1 MRHSLDIYMSYKGKR
16 KNDKIYLDSSD
27 IRLYNKLYKCIKGG
41 INKWEIRRK
50 KLGEAEL
57 EIMQVVWDSGNP
69 VTSNYILKELQERR
83 SWQLSTLM
91 TSLASLADK
100 GFISCDRSTG
110 RNLYTSIIS
119 EKEYKTGASK
129 HFLEK
134 LYNNSIQNMITA
146 LYDSKEIK
154 NSDIEELRNF
164 LDQLED
170 D

>member
-1 MRHSLDIYMSYKGKR
+1 M
-16 KNDKIYLDSSD
+16 KNMP
-27 IRLYNKLYKCIKGG
+27 
-41 INKWEIRRK
+41 K

-57 EIMQVVWDSGNP
+57 EIMQVVWDSEPP
-69 VTSNYILKELQERR
+69 VTSNYILKELQEQRK
-83 SWQLSTLM
+83 WQLSTLM
-91 TSLASLADK
+91 TSLTRLVDK

-119 EKEYKTGASK
+119 ENEYKATASK

-146 LYDSKEIK
+146 LYNNKEIK

-164 LDQLED
+164 LDKLEEE
-170 D
+170 

>member
-1 MRHSLDIYMSYKGKR
+1 MG
-16 KNDKIYLDSSD
+16 
-27 IRLYNKLYKCIKGG
+27 NKL
-41 INKWEIRRK
+41 K

-57 EIMQVVWDSGNP
+57 EIMQVVWNSGNP

-91 TSLASLADK
+91 TSLARLADK

-110 RNLYTSIIS
+110 RNLYTSIIP
-119 EKEYKTGASK
+119 ENEYKAGASK

-146 LYDSKEIK
+146 LYNHKEI
-154 NSDIEELRNF
+154 NSSDIRELRNF
-164 LDQLED
+164 LDKLED
-170 D
+170 E

>member
-1 MRHSLDIYMSYKGKR
+1 M
-16 KNDKIYLDSSD
+16 KNTP
-27 IRLYNKLYKCIKGG
+27 
-41 INKWEIRRK
+41 K

-57 EIMQVVWDSGNP
+57 EIMQVVWDSEPP
-69 VTSNYILKELQERR
+69 VTSNYILKELQEQRR
-83 SWQLSTLM
+83 WQLSTLM
-91 TSLASLADK
+91 TSLTRLVDK

-119 EKEYKTGASK
+119 ENEYKAAASK

-146 LYDSKEIK
+146 LYNNKEIK

-164 LDQLED
+164 LDKLEEK
-170 D
+170 